1 MRPASHTFTSSV
13 KFFFW
18 IRYVVCSIVVL
29 QPESGRVPRKIRV
42 EPFCSQTLMLSPL
55 CSQQRSKLTS
65 ASPVDLPSE
74 DGFSISD
81 FPFCSVFRIYKSRS
95 SLRGFPSV
103 TVILWLLYG
112 FRVGSDR
119 TSEVMAE
126 YGIAMS
132 ISFLVIALTAMS
144 AMSEKM
150 ADVFLS
156 ELSGGGQ
163 RGGLGSHLIPPSP
176 LSQWASERICEKRN
190 H

>member
-1 MRPASHTFTSSV
+1 MLCAQPLTRFSCTVFFVIPAG
-13 KFFFW
+13 
-18 IRYVVCSIVVL
+18 RCSIQFCSAVL
-29 QPESGRVPRKIRV
+29 QLESRRVPVRIRG
-42 EPFCSQTLMLSPL
+42 ETTCFQTLMLSPL
-55 CSQQRSKLTS
+55 FSRQRSKLTP

-74 DGFSISD
+74 DGFSSSD
-81 FPFCSVFRIYKSRS
+81 FPVCSVFRIYKSRS
-95 SLRGFPSV
+95 SQRGSPSV

-144 AMSEKM
+144 VMSEKM

-176 LSQWASERICEKRN
+176 LSQ
-190 H
+190 